1 MILLGKMIQKPGKT
15 NEFQEFSHLKFM
27 ATKEK
32 TFQKPTILKEHWIS
46 EKPRVWIAG
55 ISGKLFYKKQPQ
67 KKRKMLKQLKF
78 SKKNNKF
85 Q

>member
-32 TFQKPTILKEHWIS
+32 TFQKPTILKEH
-46 EKPRVWIAG
+46 
-55 ISGKLFYKKQPQ
+55 
-67 KKRKMLKQLKF
+67 
-78 SKKNNKF
+78 
-85 Q
+85 